1 MTFKLM
7 SADDGD
13 LDFYF
18 CIATFIVSC
27 FQKGYHTFSKNEF
40 TAMKTMF

>member
-1 MTFKLM
+1 M

-13 LDFYF
+13 LDFCF
-18 CIATFIVSC
+18 RLATFIVSR
-27 FQKGYHTFSKNEF
+27 FQKRYHTFSKNEF